1 MALVKFHITKLSK
14 SMTKIKRERSFFGV
28 NKFVPEE
35 VKEIEPVLFMTWN
48 KSIDGRGCRDR

>member
-35 VKEIEPVLFMTWN
+35 VKEIEPVLFMT
-48 KSIDGRGCRDR
+48 